1 MKEIIAIIRPRKVS
15 ATKNA
20 LDALGFP
27 SMTAIAVLGRGKQ
40 RGLANEVSF
49 SINSELKS
57 VGKCLGM
64 KFIPKRYLSLVVEDE
79 HIKEVLEAIVTVN
92 RTGQIGDGKIF
103 VCPIED
109 TIRIRT
115 HESGN
120 AALI

>member
-1 MKEIIAIIRPRKVS
+1 MKEIIAIIRPKKVS

-20 LDALGFP
+20 LDTLGYP

-49 SINSELKS
+49 PINSNLKN
-57 VGKCLGM
+57 VGKGLGM

-79 HIKEVLEAIVTVN
+79 HVKEVLDTIATIN
-92 RTGQIGDGKIF
+92 RTGQVGDGKIF
-103 VCPIED
+103 VCPID
-109 TIRIRT
+109 NTIRIRT
-115 HESGN
+115 KESGN

>member
-20 LDALGFP
+20 LDALGCP
-27 SMTAIAVLGRGKQ
+27 SMTAVAVLGRGKL

-49 SINSELKS
+49 PIDSNLRKE
-57 VGKCLGM
+57 GKCLGM
-64 KFIPKRYLSLVVEDE
+64 KFIPKRYLSVVAEDK
-79 HIKEVLEAIVTVN
+79 HVKEILEAIVTVN

>member
-20 LDALGFP
+20 LDTLGYP
-27 SMTAIAVLGRGKQ
+27 SMTATAVLGRGKQ

-49 SINSELKS
+49 PIDAELKT

-64 KFIPKRYLSLVVEDE
+64 KFIPKRYLSLVVEDQ
-79 HIKEVLEAIVTVN
+79 HVKEVLDTIVTIN
-92 RTGQIGDGKIF
+92 RTGQVGDGKIF
-103 VCPIED
+103 VCPID
-109 TIRIRT
+109 NTIRIRT
-115 HESGN
+115 SESGN